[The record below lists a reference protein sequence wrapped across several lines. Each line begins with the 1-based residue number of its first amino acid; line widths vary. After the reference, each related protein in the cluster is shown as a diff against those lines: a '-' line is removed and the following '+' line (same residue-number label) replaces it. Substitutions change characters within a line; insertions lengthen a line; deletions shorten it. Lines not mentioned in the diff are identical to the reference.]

1 MILFRFAM
9 KTIKK
14 LQLWQLILWEELSV
28 LHTVFKLNE
37 RFLKMCLELF
47 FPDVYRQKEILF
59 IVSSIA
65 LRPFLQCILMN
76 MINNIMAKH
85 QKYMK
90 QKVLMMIFL
99 VLYNHICNNIHYPPS
114 IIQSCLEAISPFI
127 KYFFVSLN
135 PGLWSIL
142 YDST

>member
-14 LQLWQLILWEELSV
+14 FQMWQLMLWEELGV

-37 RFLKMCLELF
+37 RFLKMCLKLF

-65 LRPFLQCILMN
+65 LWPFLQCILMN
-76 MINNIMAKH
+76 MINIYGKTPEIYEAKS
-85 QKYMK
+85 
-90 QKVLMMIFL
+90 VNDDLFG
-99 VLYNHICNNIHYPPS
+99 
-114 IIQSCLEAISPFI
+114 PF
-127 KYFFVSLN
+127 
-135 PGLWSIL
+135 
-142 YDST
+142 